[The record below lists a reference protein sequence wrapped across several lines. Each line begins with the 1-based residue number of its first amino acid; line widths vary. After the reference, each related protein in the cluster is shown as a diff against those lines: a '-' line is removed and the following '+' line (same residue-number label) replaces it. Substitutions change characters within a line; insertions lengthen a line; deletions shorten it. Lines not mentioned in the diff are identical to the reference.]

1 MLGQGWSVTPAT
13 GQTAE
18 RQLLHGHVPAAVAR
32 LAPVGRLAGSTRL
45 NLAIGLPLRNREA
58 LASLLT
64 QLYDPASP
72 NYIIDQLKDG
82 TMFGP
87 ATEDA
92 AIMAREYTKRR
103 MPV

>member
-1 MLGQGWSVTPAT
+1 MILDLCKQRKIVFLNALSPD
-13 GQTAE
+13 
-18 RQLLHGHVPAAVAR
+18 
-32 LAPVGRLAGSTRL
+32 ST
-45 NLAIGLPLRNREA
+45 
-58 LASLLT
+58 
-64 QLYDPASP
+64 SP

-92 AIMAREYTKRR
+92 AIMAREYSKRR